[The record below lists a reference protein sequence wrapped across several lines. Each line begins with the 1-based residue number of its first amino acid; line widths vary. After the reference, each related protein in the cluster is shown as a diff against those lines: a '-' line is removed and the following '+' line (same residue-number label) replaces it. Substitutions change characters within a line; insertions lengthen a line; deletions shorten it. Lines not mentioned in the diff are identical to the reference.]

1 MAEKAIDGMLAKNAA
16 DLAKEQEVSRRCFAF
31 SARGVNHQVMR
42 IMKAFKLKYVAPSC
56 CHSFPDPAL
65 TSPALMI
72 FSTFLFQRPMRTSKG
87 STVRNH

>member
-42 IMKAFKLKYVAPSC
+42 IMKAFKLK
-56 CHSFPDPAL
+56 
-65 TSPALMI
+65 
-72 FSTFLFQRPMRTSKG
+72 
-87 STVRNH
+87 